1 MHFSWSWIT
10 IIGFFILSLLCC
22 PVSGDMLV
30 PTNTHV
36 FFEMDGQPY
45 NDSVQYTVSCYGYRW
60 SPGSGP
66 VSSGTTSPDK
76 EPEVVFSYSATCPEY
91 GCTIYETYYLNYR
104 QITSCDLEGITR
116 EGSFTQRNFSNTPMP
131 DCTFPRQFDIVSGKN
146 EYYRETPDYRQCLNE
161 SFIAADLCDQFLA
174 GCDPG
179 SDPECGNW
187 IRDGRYVTDT
197 NESRACRN
205 NADLNRRAC
214 DTYLEK
220 VDPSTLIMWYDNNTR
235 NEYPADR
242 ICEQRFVIPSHHNL
256 AQTGNTAVVPP
267 LLVAQ
272 KEIQPVWCPILSY
285 FGIAC

>member
-1 MHFSWSWIT
+1 MHFCRYC
-10 IIGFFILSLLCC
+10 IILTGFLILGLLCC
-22 PVSGDMLV
+22 PVNGDVLV

-36 FFEMDGQPY
+36 FFEKDGQPY

-60 SPGSGP
+60 SPGSRP
-66 VSSGTTSPDK
+66 VSSGTTSPDND
-76 EPEVVFSYSATCPEY
+76 PEGVFSYSATCPEY

-116 EGSFTQRNFSNTPMP
+116 DGDFTLRNFSNTPIP
-131 DCTFPRQFDIVSGKN
+131 DCTYSRQIDIVSGKN
-146 EYYRETPDYRQCLNE
+146 EYYRETPAYRQCLNE
-161 SFIAADLCDQFLA
+161 SFVAADLCDQFLA
-174 GCDPG
+174 ECNPG
-179 SDPECGNW
+179 ADPECGNW

-197 NESRACRN
+197 NESRTCRN

-220 VDPSTLIMWYDNNTR
+220 VDPSTLIMWHDYHTG

-242 ICEQRFVIPSHHNL
+242 VCEQRFVIPSDNNL
-256 AQTGNTAVVPP
+256 TQNGNNAVVPP
-267 LLVAQ
+267 LQGAQ
-272 KEIQPVWCPILSY
+272 RKIQPGWCPILSY